1 MLRWRNDRSRWVHVR
16 SDGGRWRFSSWD
28 RAKVP
33 DDSLRTL
40 QNGVEEMAGVVHAGI
55 PWVVS
60 AVDQDPHG
68 MRGIALG
75 LCEMESSSSP

>member
-1 MLRWRNDRSRWVHVR
+1 M
-16 SDGGRWRFSSWD
+16 
-28 RAKVP
+28 P

-75 LCEMESSSSP
+75 LCEHGRRAQRDGVQLQSLIQEDGHRLGAYPTLTTLSVARQ

>member
-1 MLRWRNDRSRWVHVR
+1 M
-16 SDGGRWRFSSWD
+16 
-28 RAKVP
+28 P

-75 LCEMESSSSP
+75 LCEHGRRPPSRLNEMESSSSP